1 VKIAIFFPPGGSGK
15 LIHSIVEIL
24 LGNELIQG
32 PTSFGAMHHS
42 GRWKYKIVK
51 KTKGPYVSCNGPI
64 VNADLPDNIAQP
76 IVTIG
81 HLSATEVINI
91 IPSIVGFKI
100 LYIYTTSIADCITMS
115 NRNMYKHIEAEF
127 DELYTTKGEEMAE
140 MYNIH
145 NPKHFKDIPDSVVE
159 QSVVDTA
166 MDNLRYRPLKTDL
179 EDILQ
184 LDYATMFENT
194 DTVDKICKFLNLY
207 ANTEQAKKVY
217 SEYITIQDD
226 CPEYA
231 TIKSIKKCWNKRR

>member
-1 VKIAIFFPPGGSGK
+1 MKIAIFFPPGGSGK

-42 GRWKYKIVK
+42 GRWKYKVVK
-51 KTKGPYVSCNGPI
+51 KINNINVPI
-64 VNADLPDNIAQP
+64 TNNDLPDNIAQP
-76 IVTIG
+76 VVTIG
-81 HLSATEVINI
+81 HLSATKVINI
-91 IPSIVGFKI
+91 MPSIVGFKI
-100 LYIYTTSIADCITMS
+100 LYIYTTSIQDCIIMS
-115 NRNMYKHIEAEF
+115 NRNMYKYLKAEF
-127 DELYTTKGEEMAE
+127 NEIHHTAKDQEIAE
-140 MYNIH
+140 RYNIAV
-145 NPKHFKDIPDSVVE
+145 PRYYKDIPDSVVE
-159 QSVVDTA
+159 QSVVDRA

-207 ANTEQAKKVY
+207 TNIEQAKKIY
-217 SEYITIQDD
+217 SEYITVQDD

-231 TIKSIKKCWNKRR
+231 TINSIKKCWNKRK